1 MDMNRR
7 RTIGTLSAMATLCGT
22 PLRAAAQAWPAKP
35 LRAVVGFPAG
45 GVVDV
50 AARVMTERAAQDLGQ
65 PIVVENRPGA
75 GGNIAVESVHGAPRD
90 GYSWLISSNFLFV
103 NPALDSA
110 VKWRFEDF
118 APVARFAMVPS
129 FLLVPS
135 GASYSTLAGWIDHA
149 KRQSAPVQMGD
160 GGAGTSQTMAMRML
174 EREAGIRL
182 ESVYYKGAPQMLQD
196 IIGGQLPI
204 SMIPA
209 TVAIP
214 AVKAGRVKALVTSGD
229 RRSPALPEVPTMAE
243 SGFPN
248 ATSVSWF
255 GVHVLAGTPPETV
268 RRAAR
273 AIEAACSNADVRAR
287 LLSAGGEE
295 AFLPAERFSDY
306 TASESKRWL
315 SLLAG
320 LQKPGG

>member
-1 MDMNRR
+1 MDTNRR
-7 RTIGTLSAMATLCGT
+7 RTIGALSAAAALYGA
-22 PLRAAAQAWPAKP
+22 PLRVAAQAWPAKP

-50 AARVMTERAAQDLGQ
+50 AARVMSERAAHDLGQ
-65 PIVVENRPGA
+65 PIVIENRLGA
-75 GGNIAVESVHGAPRD
+75 GGNIAVESVHAAPRD

-110 VKWRFEDF
+110 LKWRFEDF
-118 APVARFAMVPS
+118 EPVARFAMSPS

-135 GASYSTLAGWIDHA
+135 DASYSTLSEWIDHA
-149 KRQSAPVQMGD
+149 KRQPAPVQMGD
-160 GGAGTSQTMAMRML
+160 GGPGTSQTMAMRML

-214 AVKAGRVKALVTSGD
+214 AIKSGRVKALVTSGD
-229 RRSPALPEVPTMAE
+229 RRSPALPNVPTMAE

-255 GVHVLAGTPPETV
+255 GVHVLAGTPPDIV

-273 AIEAACSNADVRAR
+273 AIEVACANADVRTR
-287 LLSAGGEE
+287 LQGGGGEE
-295 AFLPAERFSDY
+295 AFLPADRFSDY
-306 TASESKRWL
+306 LGGESKRWL
-315 SLLAG
+315 GLLAG
-320 LQKPGG
+320 LRKPGG